1 MENGHAGTM
10 YPNKGILGV
19 IRPNLINVNLFCELP
34 AVIDQF
40 WKHRSEKHLEEGTA
54 FILVVFGNTS

>member
-10 YPNKGILGV
+10 YPNKGIWGV

-34 AVIDQF
+34 AVIDKF

>member
-10 YPNKGILGV
+10 YPNNGIWGV
-19 IRPNLINVNLFCELP
+19 LRSNLINVNLFCELP
-34 AVIDQF
+34 AIIDQF
-40 WKHRSEKHLEEGTA
+40 WKHSRGKHLEEGTA